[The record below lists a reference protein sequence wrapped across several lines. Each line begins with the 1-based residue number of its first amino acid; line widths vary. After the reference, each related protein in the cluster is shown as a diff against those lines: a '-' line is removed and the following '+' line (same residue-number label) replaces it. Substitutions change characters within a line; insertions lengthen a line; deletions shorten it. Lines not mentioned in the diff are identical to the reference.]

1 MVSQL
6 WQSFV
11 NHPQLFAMLTIPFVT
26 AVVTWGH
33 VWMALKMLFFPI
45 HFWGIPI
52 KGITWGGIGWQGIV
66 PRKAGK
72 ISGIIVEQSLS
83 KLGSLDEFFRAMR
96 PEEVAE
102 YISQTMS
109 DNLENLIDEIMNER
123 SEALWSSL
131 PFAVKRRIY
140 AYAHEQIP
148 DVMKHLVM
156 DLTDNVENLVD
167 MKEMIVNKMESD
179 RALMVRM
186 FLEVGQKEINFIWHI
201 SAVIGLLFGVVQMII
216 FWIVPQHWTVP
227 FFAAIWGFLT
237 NWIAVWMVFNP
248 IEPHYFRFPKFFSLS
263 KVFPFVHL
271 QKPHWGR
278 FNLQGGFMKRQE
290 EVSFVFA
297 KIVVKDLV
305 TLKNVMNEMMYGSR
319 SAQTRTLIKSH
330 IQEILQ
336 SQVIETTLKYG
347 LGRKE
352 FGQLQH
358 TILDKSI
365 EATMIPMS
373 NPALNQSRADKIFG
387 LFRERILAL
396 TPYEFQNLLRPAFR
410 EDELTLIILGGV
422 TGFLAGLL
430 HLILVFL

>member
-45 HFWGIPI
+45 NFWGIPI
-52 KGITWGGIGWQGIV
+52 KGIAWGGIGWQGIV

-263 KVFPFVHL
+263 KVFPFIHL

>member
-52 KGITWGGIGWQGIV
+52 KGIAWGGIGWQGIV